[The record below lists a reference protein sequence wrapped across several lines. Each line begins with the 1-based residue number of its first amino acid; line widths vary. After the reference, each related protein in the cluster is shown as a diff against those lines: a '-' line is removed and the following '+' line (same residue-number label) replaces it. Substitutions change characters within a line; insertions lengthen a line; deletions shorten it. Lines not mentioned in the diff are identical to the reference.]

1 MWKRS
6 VLALL
11 LDVLGPFG
19 AAIVAAG
26 LLVIAEEA
34 VRVLL
39 LG

>member
-11 LDVLGPFG
+11 LDILGPLG
-19 AAIVAAG
+19 AAIIAAG

-34 VRVLL
+34 ARVLL
-39 LG
+39 G